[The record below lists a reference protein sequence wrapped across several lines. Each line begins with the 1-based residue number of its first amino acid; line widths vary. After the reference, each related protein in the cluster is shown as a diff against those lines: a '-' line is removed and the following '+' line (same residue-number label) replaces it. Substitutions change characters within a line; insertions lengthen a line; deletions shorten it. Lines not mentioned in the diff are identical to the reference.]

1 MDTLCAWVDEAVC
14 HGTHLT
20 LGTLGTQQTG
30 LLQRSI
36 RRYMIHIAIGIH
48 RGKLAILP
56 LKLPFLP
63 PIVPEVLRVAVT
75 KGFPYPSHFLRG

>member
-20 LGTLGTQQTG
+20 LGTIGTQQTG

-36 RRYMIHIAIGIH
+36 RRYMIHIAIG
-48 RGKLAILP
+48 
-56 LKLPFLP
+56 
-63 PIVPEVLRVAVT
+63 
-75 KGFPYPSHFLRG
+75 